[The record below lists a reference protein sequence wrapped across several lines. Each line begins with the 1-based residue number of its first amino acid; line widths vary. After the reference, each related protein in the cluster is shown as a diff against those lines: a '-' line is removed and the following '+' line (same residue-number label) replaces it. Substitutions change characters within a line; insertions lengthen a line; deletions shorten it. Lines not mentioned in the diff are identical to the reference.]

1 MREVRL
7 DLTHFEEKV
16 SLHRYLKETLEFPF
30 YYGANLDA
38 LHDVLTS
45 ETEELSLV
53 VVLPHRGKGKME
65 TYLPRL
71 KRVFEDAAEENYHL
85 SVAFEEE

>member
-38 LHDVLTS
+38 LHD
-45 ETEELSLV
+45 
-53 VVLPHRGKGKME
+53 
-65 TYLPRL
+65 
-71 KRVFEDAAEENYHL
+71 
-85 SVAFEEE
+85 

>member
-16 SLHRYLKETLEFPF
+16 SLHRYFKETLEFPF

-38 LHDVLTS
+38 LHDELTS
-45 ETEELSLV
+45 GT
-53 VVLPHRGKGKME
+53 
-65 TYLPRL
+65 
-71 KRVFEDAAEENYHL
+71 
-85 SVAFEEE
+85 VALRMDGDTLTFAINGG